1 MENSEQLKTVKF
13 YSGDTTPLEMHKVRV
28 VQKLNLLPI
37 EERRDCIYGAGFNT
51 FLLMNKD
58 VFLDMLTDSGTNAMS
73 DNQVAAM
80 SQADDSY
87 AGSASYTKLEKAIND
102 VFNQKYFLPVHQGR
116 AAEHII
122 AKVFATPGKVVPMNY
137 HFTTT
142 KAHIEMAGGVVEEI
156 YTDEALKIKSDF
168 PFKGNMS
175 IPKLLNVIERWGAEN
190 VAYIRFEAGTNLIGG
205 QPFSMANLREVSA
218 IAKEHKIKV
227 LMDTSLISEN
237 LYFIKVREEGY
248 QDKSLKDIMHEM
260 LSYTDF
266 SYFSG
271 RKVSST
277 RGGGICTNNLDIYMA
292 MRDLVPL
299 FEGFLT
305 YGGMSVREIEAMA
318 VGLYETLDFN
328 VISHSPSFI
337 KYLVDTLDKKGIP
350 VITPAGGLGCHL
362 DAGQF
367 IDHVPQGQ
375 YPAGALAAALYVAS
389 GIRGMERGTISSV
402 RDAEGNDIL
411 ADVELLRLAF
421 PRRVFTLSQ
430 VKYAEDRIQWLY
442 ENRHLIGG
450 LEWIEEPPVLRFFV
464 GKLKPIG
471 DWVEK
476 LVAKFREDFGD
487 SL

>member
-1 MENSEQLKTVKF
+1 MGNVEKLQTVKF
-13 YSGDTTPLEMHKVRV
+13 YSGQTTPLEMHKVRV
-28 VQKLNLLPI
+28 VQKLYLLPI
-37 EERRDCIYGAGFNT
+37 EERKESIFGAGFNT
-51 FLLMNKD
+51 FLLQNKD

-73 DNQVAAM
+73 DNQIAAM
-80 SQADDSY
+80 SLADDSY
-87 AGSASYTKLEKAIND
+87 AGSASYTKLEKAIQE

-122 AKVFATPGKVVPMNY
+122 AKTFCKPGTVVPMNY

-142 KAHIEMAGGVVEEI
+142 KAHIEMIGSAVEEI

-168 PFKGNMS
+168 PFKGNMD
-175 IPKLLNVIERWGAEN
+175 INKLNQVIKKWGAEN

-218 IAKEHKIKV
+218 IAKAHNILL
-227 LMDTSLISEN
+227 LMDTSLINEN
-237 LYFIKVREEGY
+237 LYFIKIREEGY
-248 QDKSLKDIMHEM
+248 QDKPIKDILHEM
-260 LSYTDF
+260 MSYTDF

-271 RKVSST
+271 RKVSCT
-277 RGGGICTNNLDIYMA
+277 RGGGICTNNHDIYMK
-292 MRDLVPL
+292 MRDWVPL
-299 FEGFLT
+299 YEGFLT

-318 VGLYETLDFN
+318 VGLNETLDFN

-337 KYLVDTLDKKGIP
+337 KYLVDALDNKGIP
-350 VITPAGGLGCHL
+350 VITPSGGLGCHL
-362 DAGQF
+362 DAKGF
-367 IDHVPQGQ
+367 LPHVPQGH
-375 YPAGALAAALYVAS
+375 YPAGALAAALYICS

-402 RDAEGNDIL
+402 RDENGEDIL

-442 ENRHLIGG
+442 DNRELVGG

-471 DWVEK
+471 NWVDN
-476 LVAKFREDFGD
+476 LVAKFRKDFGE

>member
-1 MENSEQLKTVKF
+1 
-13 YSGDTTPLEMHKVRV
+13 MHKVRV

-37 EERRDCIYGAGFNT
+37 EERKESIFGAGFNT
-51 FLLMNKD
+51 FLLQNKD

-80 SQADDSY
+80 SVADDSY
-87 AGSASYTKLEKAIND
+87 AGSASYYKLEKAIKE
-102 VFNQKYFLPVHQGR
+102 VFNQQYFLPVHQGR

-122 AKVFATPGKVVPMNY
+122 AKTFCKPGTVVPMNY

-142 KAHIEMAGGVVEEI
+142 KAHIEMMGSVVEEI
-156 YTDEALKIKSDF
+156 YTDEALKTKSVF
-168 PFKGNMS
+168 PFKGNMD
-175 IPKLLNVIERWGAEN
+175 IQKLNKVIEKWGAEN

-205 QPFSMANLREVSA
+205 QPFSMANLREVSV
-218 IAKEHKIKV
+218 IARAHKIML
-227 LMDTSLISEN
+227 LMDTSLINEN
-237 LYFIKVREEGY
+237 LYFIKIREEGY
-248 QDKSLKDIMHEM
+248 QNRPIVDILHEM

-271 RKVSST
+271 RKVSCT
-277 RGGGICTNNLDIYMA
+277 RGGGICTNNHDIYMK
-292 MRDLVPL
+292 MRDWVPL
-299 FEGFLT
+299 YEGFLT

-328 VISHSPSFI
+328 VISHSPTFI
-337 KYLVDTLDKKGIP
+337 KYLVDALDKEGIP

-362 DAGQF
+362 NAGEF
-367 IDHVPQGQ
+367 IPHVPQTQ
-375 YPAGALAAALYVAS
+375 YPAGALAAALFVAS

-402 RDAEGNDIL
+402 RDENGDDIL

-430 VKYAEDRIQWLY
+430 IKYAEDRIKWLY
-442 ENRHLIGG
+442 DNRELIGG

-471 DWVEK
+471 NWVDN
-476 LVAKFREDFGD
+476 LVAKFRADFGE